1 MKFQTLCATLAATAN
16 VVAADS
22 LLARMA
28 DSWIRNNHETQR
40 AYWYGRGVVYEGYE
54 AAYELTKNETLLEWY
69 RSQIDDLVIA
79 PNGTIVNYDMTKYS
93 LDNYRIA
100 MNLLYWYQKT
110 GEEKYRTGADFI
122 RDRLNQHPRTPTG
135 GFWHRSP
142 TYPNQM
148 WLDGIFMA
156 DSFYAV
162 WTSLFD
168 AKNTTA
174 WDDIVLQWD
183 KIQEITI
190 EKETGLPVHGFD
202 ESKTAVWAD
211 PETGASPI
219 VWSRAVG
226 WYIWSLIEVLDVFP
240 KSHPGYKRLRG
251 YYKQLATAL
260 VKAQDSESHGWW
272 LVMNKQYAGV
282 EGNYLE
288 SSASAMFT
296 YGLLAGLRRGYL
308 DQKTFFKPA
317 AKAYN
322 HLVNDFVTEHANGT
336 ITWEGTV
343 EVGSLNS
350 DASFEYYTEVP
361 IVPDDTRGVGPFMM
375 ALYEWERRTKA

>member
-1 MKFQTLCATLAATAN
+1 
-16 VVAADS
+16 
-22 LLARMA
+22 MA

-40 AYWYGRGVVYEGYE
+40 AYWYGRGVIYEGYE
-54 AAYELTKNETLLEWY
+54 AAIELTKNETLLEWY

-79 PNGTIVNYDMTKYS
+79 PNGSIVNYDMSKYS

-100 MNLLYWYQKT
+100 LNLLYWYQKT
-110 GEEKYRTGADFI
+110 GEQKYRTGADFI

-135 GFWHRSP
+135 GFWHRAP
-142 TYPNQM
+142 TYPDQM

-174 WDDIVLQWD
+174 WNDIVLQWD
-183 KIQEITI
+183 KIQEVTI

-240 KSHPGYKRLRG
+240 KSHPGYKRLRT
-251 YYKQLATAL
+251 YYKKLATAL
-260 VKAQDSESHGWW
+260 VKAQDPESHGWW

-308 DQKTFFKPA
+308 DERTFAKPA
-317 AKAYN
+317 ARAYN

-350 DASFEYYTEVP
+350 DASFKYYTEVP

-375 ALYEWERRTKA
+375 ALYEWERRTTKA